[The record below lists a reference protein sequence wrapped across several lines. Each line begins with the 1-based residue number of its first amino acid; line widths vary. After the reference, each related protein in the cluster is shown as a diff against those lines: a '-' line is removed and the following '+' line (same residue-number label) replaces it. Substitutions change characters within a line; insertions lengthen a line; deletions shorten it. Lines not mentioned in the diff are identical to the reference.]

1 MSASDWPD
9 PRSQIVAGRQP
20 RGAPLQP
27 AGKATDCCSWMAI
40 VWAKGSMARYKR
52 LLSGQKCAV
61 VNDRHGGAFRPG
73 SIGNRSGGVSDRISA
88 KAGKQIARV
97 VTNCR
102 SVKGATGRW
111 ASRSS
116 GPLVLKEE
124 R

>member
-73 SIGNRSGGVSDRISA
+73 SIGNRSVVSLTA
-88 KAGKQIARV
+88 F
-97 VTNCR
+97 
-102 SVKGATGRW
+102 
-111 ASRSS
+111 
-116 GPLVLKEE
+116 LLKLGSKSPALLPTAEV
-124 R
+124 